1 MFYGKCLGQIRLLK
15 QSTRDRVTMNFRNVF
30 LVVLDDR
37 VLRFGY
43 NMGVL

>member
-15 QSTRDRVTMNFRNVF
+15 QSTRDRVTMNLRNVF